1 MTKLNIPTPAIM
13 QALELNASGKKFQL
27 CDLVHLYI
35 IPLDES
41 GLNCSITGQ
50 PPVRMDAILF
60 AVGSIHWNETIHSRH
75 NRHAV
80 EKEIRDKMSRI
91 LAKITEHNLAI
102 SPDNIRKQQT
112 FNAVKLNYEE

>member
-1 MTKLNIPTPAIM
+1 MAKLYIPIEEIM
-13 QALELNASGKKFQL
+13 QALELNTSGKKFPL
-27 CDLVHLYI
+27 CDMVHLYI

-41 GLNCSITGQ
+41 GLNCSITGH

-60 AVGSIHWNETIHSRH
+60 AVNSIHWNETIHSRH

-112 FNAVKLNYEE
+112 FNAVKINYEE

>member
-1 MTKLNIPTPAIM
+1 MKSLNIPTAEIM
-13 QALELNASGKKFQL
+13 QALELNPSGKKFPL

-41 GLNCSITGQ
+41 GLNCSISGQ

-60 AVGSIHWNETIHSRH
+60 AVNSIHWNETIHSRH

-80 EKEIRDKMSRI
+80 EKEIRDKTSRI

-102 SPDNIRKQQT
+102 SPDNIRKQQA